1 MQHEL
6 ALHPP
11 TSGAGRHRRER
22 RRRRGRAA
30 EEATDVIG
38 GEVAPTQ
45 TRHERLPR
53 GEGRRTQS
61 VQRGASPLGYRS
73 AGRATFGRRFSCGS
87 RCRHASR
94 LAGSVRPCR
103 KLSTGPGR
111 PRRVVTVESP
121 ELGGFRSRLATPR
134 ASDAQAWEFRTQ
146 RPRSV
151 PNASERTRQQPV
163 PQVTVVGGNVELTAS
178 SSSLSTFDTET
189 QQVTMHL

>member
-121 ELGGFRSRLATPR
+121 ELGGGFAAASPPPGPPTPKLGSFALSVR
-134 ASDAQAWEFRTQ
+134 AAFRT
-146 RPRSV
+146 PPNEPANNPCHRS
-151 PNASERTRQQPV
+151 PSW
-163 PQVTVVGGNVELTAS
+163 VEM
-178 SSSLSTFDTET
+178 LS
-189 QQVTMHL
+189 